1 MGLRREW
8 EDVGGK
14 GLLRR
19 APCRFLHIVLMP
31 NISGLGLDDG
41 VGQAS
46 ARTYRLRRLVGIL
59 RLKHSHQQM

>member
-19 APCRFLHIVLMP
+19 SPCHFLLTVLMP
-31 NISGLGLDDG
+31 EISGPGLDDSMG
-41 VGQAS
+41 RAS
-46 ARTYRLRRLVGIL
+46 A
-59 RLKHSHQQM
+59 